1 MHQVPWNWT
10 AAHRAGRVLVIDE
23 TAYLRKHMTEA
34 LQQLEAAGRLQV
46 AENKSDGK
54 KRRAKTFPNE
64 ALATFR

>member
-1 MHQVPWNWT
+1 
-10 AAHRAGRVLVIDE
+10 VIDE